1 MKNKAKLKKLKTVL
15 IIIIILLINNVYA
28 QKTINEVLQSVESN
42 NKAIIANKNLWYSK
56 QTENKIG
63 LLPDNPSVSYG
74 YFPGN
79 TSDIG
84 IKRTF
89 GISQTLNFPTVYLKK
104 NDLINDQLDYAGF
117 QMIAF
122 RQDVL
127 LEAKLVCYELVFLNK
142 LKKKY
147 QERLANASELLEAY
161 KTKFQNGDA
170 NILDL
175 HKAKLQFV
183 EFENNLRSV
192 ESEISQYSEKL
203 NLLNGEKPIN
213 FNSDSYSDHLTQDF
227 EKLLSDFFEKSPLI
241 NANQSELEIAN
252 SRLKLSRSLY
262 LPEIEVG
269 YETEMIMD
277 DSYRGVKVGLSI
289 PLWGKTNTIKSSKA
303 NQIFMQSEDEKL
315 RAELSSLIKQDYQK
329 LLIMKT
335 NLDNYGK
342 AIETYDNVKLLME
355 LLDAGQI
362 SAIEYFMEITYFYN
376 VYDNFLELEKDY
388 YQKLSGLYKFAL

>member
-1 MKNKAKLKKLKTVL
+1 MKNKTKLIHLKTVFP
-15 IIIIILLINNVYA
+15 IMIILMINNVFA
-28 QKTINEVLQSVESN
+28 QNSINEVLLSVEAN
-42 NKAIIANKNLWYSK
+42 NKAIISNQNLWESNK
-56 QTENKIG
+56 IENKVG
-63 LLPDNPSVSYG
+63 LLPDNPSISYG

-89 GISQTLNFPTVYLKK
+89 GIHQSFDFPTVYFKK
-104 NDLINDQLDYAGF
+104 NNLIDEQLAYAGF
-117 QMIAF
+117 QMKAF
-122 RQDVL
+122 RQNIL

-147 QERLANASELLEAY
+147 EERLVNASKLLEAY

-175 HKAKLQFV
+175 NKAELQFV
-183 EFENNLRSV
+183 EFDNNLRSL
-192 ESEISQYSEKL
+192 ESEIMQYSEKL
-203 NLLNGEKPIN
+203 ILLNGEKPIE
-213 FNSDSYSDHLTQDF
+213 FTAESYSDYLPEDF
-227 EKLLSDFFEKSPLI
+227 DKLLSVFFEKSPLI

-262 LPEIEVG
+262 LPEIELS
-269 YETEMIMD
+269 YESEMIMD

-335 NLDNYGK
+335 NLDNYSR
-342 AIETYDNVKLLME
+342 AIETYDNIKLLRE
-355 LLDAGQI
+355 SLDEGQI

-376 VYDNFLELEKDY
+376 IYDNFLNLEKDY
-388 YQKLSGLYKFAL
+388 YQKLAGLYKFAL